1 MSCLCFTNSCYVSG
15 RKGCVRNCFL
25 FWGGFTNYFF
35 LLVVGR
41 DCGEKMF
48 YFVHCNISQECTH
61 RAVEVQVFF

>member
-1 MSCLCFTNSCYVSG
+1 MLVVGRDVLEITFCFGV
-15 RKGCVRNCFL
+15 FL
-25 FWGGFTNYFF
+25 QITFF

-61 RAVEVQVFF
+61 RAIEVQVFF